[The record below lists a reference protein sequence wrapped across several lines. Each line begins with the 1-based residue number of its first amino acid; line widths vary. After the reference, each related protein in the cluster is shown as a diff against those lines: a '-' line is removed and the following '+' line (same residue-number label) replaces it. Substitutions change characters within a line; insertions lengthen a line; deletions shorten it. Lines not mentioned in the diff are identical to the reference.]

1 MTLIVPL
8 WAVTITEW
16 PIALRRIQTTIALLI
31 GLIGVSLA
39 TTLSPGQIANI
50 GEAHRTPVLILTFV
64 AATGLRVVPTRLLPQ
79 RG

>member
-39 TTLSPGQIANI
+39 TVISPEQLGEL
-50 GEAHRTPVLILTFV
+50 GEAHWTAAVIVTLLTGT
-64 AATGLRVVPTRLLPQ
+64 ALRVVPGRLLDES
-79 RG
+79 G